1 MRGYLVVLVDLEVT
15 ALILQ
20 RSLELV
26 SAVVGCP
33 GEKVAQQVCVALDLT
48 VHHLID
54 RFRSWSS
61 EVLPL
66 KGVSVSS
73 CPVEGHIVYF
83 LVGICS

>member
-1 MRGYLVVLVDLEVT
+1 MVVDLEVT

-20 RSLELV
+20 RSLDLV

-33 GEKVAQQVCVALDLT
+33 GEEVALLECVALDLT

-66 KGVSVSS
+66 KGVSVSL
-73 CPVEGHIVYF
+73 CPVEGHLVCF